1 MLDGTVHPYTASLLR
16 QFTADADDGSS
27 RLDRERRF
35 MGSVALLDPI
45 VRAVLAELDHELLA
59 HTGTVDGGDVVRLPD
74 QGLQARWTLSWPQ
87 GRAAGAPPVAVLAVF
102 ASTARHPEL
111 RGGTVG
117 AWPLNDVSRD
127 DARAELPTLRAIAAA
142 EIYEL
147 VQASG
152 DRIIPAASPGRPPR

>member
-1 MLDGTVHPYTASLLR
+1 MHPYTASLLR
-16 QFTADADDGSS
+16 QFTADADDGAT

-35 MGSVALLDPI
+35 MGSVVLLGPI
-45 VRAVLAELDHELLA
+45 VRAVLHELDHELLA
-59 HTGTVDGGDVVRLPD
+59 DTGSVEGGDVVRLPD

-87 GRAAGAPPVAVLAVF
+87 GRAAGAAPVSILARF
-102 ASTARHPEL
+102 AADARHPEL
-111 RGGTVG
+111 CGGTIG

-152 DRIIPAASPGRPPR
+152 DRIIPAASSRRPPR